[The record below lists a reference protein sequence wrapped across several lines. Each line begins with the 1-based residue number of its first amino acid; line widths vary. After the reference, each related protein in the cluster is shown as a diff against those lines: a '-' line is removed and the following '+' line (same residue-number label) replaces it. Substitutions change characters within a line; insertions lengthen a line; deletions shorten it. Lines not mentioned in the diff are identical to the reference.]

1 MFLRS
6 TLRKKDGKT
15 HRYFSVV
22 ENRRLSSGQVAQRTV
37 LYLGEINDQQQQAW
51 RKSIEVFDEERGE
64 SQQISLF
71 PDDRPI
77 PEDAVDSLQVKLSGL
92 ELRRPRAFGN
102 CWLASELW
110 HELGLAEFWG
120 ARLDTGR
127 EGVSW
132 AKVLELLV
140 ANRLIAPGSEFRLHR
155 EWFLSSAMDEL
166 LGVDFAVAEKDRLY
180 RCLDRL
186 LEHKQELFVW
196 LRQKWAD
203 LFQADFDVLLY
214 DLTSTYF
221 EGEMEQNPKALRGYS
236 RDGRPDCLQVVIGLV
251 VTPDGFPLAYEV
263 LNGNTAD
270 CTTLRGFLERIEK
283 TYGKARRVW
292 VMDRGIPT
300 EEILSELRAPERQ
313 TSYLVGTP
321 KSRIAKYE
329 KQWLDL
335 PWRQV
340 RDSVE
345 VKLFADDGELYV
357 LAKSTGRQAKE
368 MAMRRKRLAR
378 LLWKLRA
385 MRRSLPARDQLLM
398 RIGAAKTQ
406 AGRAFGYVSI
416 ELPKKDEP
424 VTSSTFRFR
433 VEKEKLRLA
442 EQRDGHYLLRS
453 NLVGEDPAV
462 LWQRYIQLTQIEA
475 AFRSLKSELKVRP
488 IYHQLE
494 HRVDAHI
501 LVAFLAYCL
510 QVTLKNRL
518 QRHAPGLT
526 PAAVLDKLAAIQLI
540 DAWIPTVDGRWL
552 ILPRYTQPEKDLQLL
567 LDKLRL
573 RLPKQPAPR
582 ITAAQSPQTQ
592 PAASAVL

>member
-6 TLRKKDGKT
+6 TLRKKDGKS

-51 RKSIEVFDEERGE
+51 RKSIEVFDEEQGE

-71 PDDRPI
+71 PDDRPV
-77 PEDAVDSLQVKLSGL
+77 PEDAIDSLQVKLSGL

-120 ARLDTGR
+120 GRLDSGR

-140 ANRLIAPGSEFRLHR
+140 VNRLIAPGSEFRLHR
-155 EWFLSSAMDEL
+155 EWFLASAMDEL

-251 VTPDGFPLAYEV
+251 VTTDGFPLAYEV

-270 CTTLRGFLERIEK
+270 CTTLRGFLERIEQ

-345 VKLFADDGELYV
+345 VKLFEDDGELYV

-368 MAMRRKRLAR
+368 SAMRRKRLAR

-406 AGRAFGYVSI
+406 AGRAFGYVTI

-424 VTSSTFRFR
+424 VTRATFRFR
-433 VEKEKLRLA
+433 VEKEKLRQA

-453 NLVGEDPAV
+453 NLVSEDPAV

-488 IYHQLE
+488 IFHQLE

-501 LVAFLAYCL
+501 LIAFLAYCL

-552 ILPRYTQPEKDLQLL
+552 VLPRYTQPERDLQLL

-573 RLPKQPAPR
+573 KLPKQPEPR
-582 ITAAQSPQTQ
+582 ITAAQTPQTQ
-592 PAASAVL
+592 TAASAVL